1 MIKEKGKSKRRTV
14 RYSVWLQQ
22 ADDRICRG
30 QLSEISETDA
40 RIELENTAAVPDKF
54 ILALSANGIARRI
67 CRVYGASRKSSG

>member
-1 MIKEKGKSKRRTV
+1 MIKEKGKSKRRTDG
-14 RYSVWLQQ
+14 YSDCLNL

-30 QLSEISETDA
+30 QLSDISETDA